1 MDSLVQV
8 VDSLDRD
15 VEVTTYT
22 AHHATRSHAPTLR
35 TSPISQD
42 RRSEAVHALT
52 TTRRSEEVHVQTTA
66 RRSAHAARSA
76 AHATMEARRSV
87 AALALTVEAETAMAA
102 EATAHSEAVANITLS
117 YTAQQQNI

>member
-1 MDSLVQV
+1 MDSLIQV
-8 VDSLDRD
+8 VDSLDRV

-22 AHHATRSHAPTLR
+22 AHRATRSHAPTLR
-35 TSPISQD
+35 ANPISQD
-42 RRSEAVHALT
+42 RRSATAAAT
-52 TTRRSEEVHVQTTA
+52 TARRSEEVHVQTTA

-87 AALALTVEAETAMAA
+87 AAVALTVEAETAMAA